1 MEFFNFLKKK
11 QSAASSDKITASR
24 IRGRWYGMMIVL
36 GQELGMEMK
45 FENKAQEVIAMLKLS
60 NLVPEEMKIVNKL
73 IALQKTLES
82 DDEMTDDDRQAQYM
96 LGAVEAKQVFLED
109 KKWERLLLLEAWKT
123 DKSRILP
130 P

>member
-1 MEFFNFLKKK
+1 MEFFYFLKKK

-109 KKWERLLLLEAWKT
+109 KKWERLLLLEA
-123 DKSRILP
+123 L
-130 P
+130 

>member
-1 MEFFNFLKKK
+1 MKLFDFLRKKA
-11 QSAASSDKITASR
+11 SASSSDKITASR
-24 IRGRWYGMMIVL
+24 IHGRWYGMMIVL

-82 DDEMTDDDRQAQYM
+82 DDEMTDGDRQAQYM

-109 KKWERLLLLEAWKT
+109 KKWERLLLLEA
-123 DKSRILP
+123 L
-130 P
+130 

>member
-109 KKWERLLLLEAWKT
+109 KKWERLLLLEA
-123 DKSRILP
+123 L
-130 P
+130 

>member
-1 MEFFNFLKKK
+1 MGLFDILKKK

-24 IRGRWYGMMIVL
+24 IRGRWYGMMLVL

-45 FENKAQEVIAMLKLS
+45 FENKAQEIIAMLKLS

-82 DDEMTDDDRQAQYM
+82 DDDMTDDDRQAQYM
-96 LGAVEAKQVFLED
+96 LGALDAKQVSFED
-109 KKWERLLLLEAWKT
+109 KKWERLLLLEA
-123 DKSRILP
+123 L
-130 P
+130 

>member
-1 MEFFNFLKKK
+1 MGLFDILKKK

-36 GQELGMEMK
+36 GQELGMEMN

-73 IALQKTLES
+73 IALQKTLGS
-82 DDEMTDDDRQAQYM
+82 DDDMTEDDRQAQYT
-96 LGAVEAKQVFLED
+96 LGAVEAKQVFLEG
-109 KKWERLLLLEAWKT
+109 KNWERLLLLEA
-123 DKSRILP
+123 L
-130 P
+130 

>member
-109 KKWERLLLLEAWKT
+109 KKWERLLLWEALKP
-123 DKSRILP
+123 DKSRIFP